1 SVINSNR
8 HDRLL
13 NLLQQHDGPLAMEL
27 YLIRHGIAADR
38 GTYAN
43 DDDRPLTAAG
53 QTKTQAI
60 AERFVQLDLHLDCL
74 MTSPLVRA
82 QQTAEIFY
90 QAGLADRLEIC
101 PDLAPGRPIESWL
114 DRYAQWQ
121 QTAPST
127 GQTTSQNTTTP
138 RRLGLVG
145 HEPTLSHWANQLL
158 WNPTNDARDTIVLKK
173 AGIIGLILPPEG
185 SPLGQSQLFWLTP
198 PRLFL

>member
-1 SVINSNR
+1 
-8 HDRLL
+8 
-13 NLLQQHDGPLAMEL
+13 MEL

-60 AERFVQLDLHLDCL
+60 ADRLGPLNLHWDCL

-82 QQTAEIFY
+82 RQTAEILY
-90 QAGLADRLEIC
+90 RAGLADRLEIC
-101 PDLAPGRPIESWL
+101 PALAPEQPIEAWL
-114 DRYAQWQ
+114 EVYRQWQ
-121 QTAPST
+121 QALPPGDKSAPST
-127 GQTTSQNTTTP
+127 ARAP

-158 WNPTNDARDTIVLKK
+158 GNPTNDARDTIVLKK

>member
-1 SVINSNR
+1 
-8 HDRLL
+8 
-13 NLLQQHDGPLAMEL
+13 MEL

-53 QTKTQAI
+53 LAKTQAI
-60 AERFVQLDLHLDCL
+60 ADRLGQLNLHLDCL

-82 QQTAEIFY
+82 RQTAEIFY
-90 QAGLADRLEIC
+90 RAGLADRLEIC
-101 PDLAPGRPIESWL
+101 PALAPEQPIEAWL
-114 DRYAQWQ
+114 AVYRQWQ
-121 QTAPST
+121 QQPLAQDDSGGAPT
-127 GQTTSQNTTTP
+127 DKTKHRP
-138 RRLGLVG
+138 HRLGLVG

>member
-1 SVINSNR
+1 
-8 HDRLL
+8 
-13 NLLQQHDGPLAMEL
+13 MEL

-53 QTKTQAI
+53 QAKTQAI
-60 AERFVQLDLHLDCL
+60 ADRLVQLDLHLDCL

-82 QQTAEIFY
+82 RQTADIFHR
-90 QAGLADRLEIC
+90 AGLADDLEIC
-101 PDLAPGRPIESWL
+101 PDLAPGRPIEAWL
-114 DRYAQWQ
+114 DRCAQWQ
-121 QTAPST
+121 QTARPITRSTARST
-127 GQTTSQNTTTP
+127 GNPP

-158 WNPTNDARDTIVLKK
+158 WNPMNDARDTIVLKK
-173 AGIIGLILPPEG
+173 AGIIGLILPAEG